1 MLGGSKLIFFSKKEQ
16 TFIDDNLSSAL
27 PDDALVISAFE
38 HAVLFAGVAAGKAI
52 DFSGTRPVLIDPPPP
67 TAEQYRETAFAQR
80 DKALSVAALRIAP
93 LQDAADLG
101 NSSASDSAMLIKWK
115 QYRIDL
121 NEVEKQAGFP
131 MDIQWPLAPD
141 DVSAETPTE

>member
-1 MLGGSKLIFFSKKEQ
+1 MLGGSNLIFFSKKEQ
-16 TFIDDNLSSAL
+16 TFIDDNLSSVL
-27 PDDALVISAFE
+27 PEDAQVISAFE

-101 NSSASDSAMLIKWK
+101 NSSASESAMLIKWK
-115 QYRIDL
+115 QYRIDI
-121 NEVEKQAGFP
+121 NRIDQQEGFP
-131 MDIQWPLAPD
+131 EDILWPQPP
-141 DVSAETPTE
+141 E